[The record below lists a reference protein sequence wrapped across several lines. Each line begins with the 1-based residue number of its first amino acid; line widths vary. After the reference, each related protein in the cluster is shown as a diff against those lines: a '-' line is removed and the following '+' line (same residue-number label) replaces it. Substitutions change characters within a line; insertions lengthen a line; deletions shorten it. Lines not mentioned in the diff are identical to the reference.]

1 VHRCSLTVP
10 YRASLVEPQR
20 YPGIRA
26 DFERTF
32 ATLRSLPVD
41 IWLTTEGREYG
52 RFRKFDESRR
62 IENAL
67 RVDAEHSGVE
77 ADPVSPFIDPKGYV
91 DSIDKAEAAFR
102 TLLAEQQRKQ

>member
-1 VHRCSLTVP
+1 VP

-32 ATLRSLPVD
+32 VTLRSLPVD
-41 IWLTTEGREYG
+41 IWLTTQGREYG

-62 IENAL
+62 IENT
-67 RVDAEHSGVE
+67 RQGTDQSGVE
-77 ADPVSPFIDPKGYV
+77 PDPVAPFIDPQGYF
-91 DSIDKAEAAFR
+91 DSIDKAEASFR
-102 TLLAEQQRKQ
+102 MLLAEQQRRQ